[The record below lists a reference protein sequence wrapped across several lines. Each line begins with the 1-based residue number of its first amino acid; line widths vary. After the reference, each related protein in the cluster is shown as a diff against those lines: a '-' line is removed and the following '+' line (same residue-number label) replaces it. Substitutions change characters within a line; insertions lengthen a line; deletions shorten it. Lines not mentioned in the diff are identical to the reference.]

1 MTNSKMQF
9 KSLAD
14 MPGWEAAFTSSRDR
28 VTESSGAYSLVP
40 LIFRC
45 LRLRCDALV
54 SAPVVVENKRGNAVD
69 WPYLVSPKR
78 LFWGVQASMLM
89 RGAAFIQKRA
99 NQLGG
104 TADLYLLNPYS
115 TAVTYNAAG
124 VNFIY
129 SGTNAAGES
138 VSQTFTQENIIYIRE
153 YNPTDDIYP
162 GPSAVGVALND
173 AALLRYIGRF
183 GAKFF
188 EQGAMPLTLVS
199 VDSMDDR
206 ETERVTSWFKNFGTT
221 IANAWRSFGTRAKLD
236 IKTITSPLNTL
247 ALPELTAQARANIAL
262 AFGIPQTM
270 LEDAANYA
278 TAKEHRL
285 SFYQETVA
293 PAGDIIMEYVNEQL
307 FKSRGMTAHFDFE
320 SLDIYQEDE
329 ANRSSSLQALINA
342 GLPLRLAMEILGYEL
357 TEEQEAELEEAEAE
371 PAPAPVIVPQA
382 EQTPDEDPMQEE
394 IAKWQRK
401 ALKAYKAGKS
411 PAVKFESDIIPD
423 EMHAEI
429 DAALATA
436 QDEDAIKAAF
446 HIMHDTPD
454 MIEANSLALQ
464 MKRALDY
471 LEAA

>member
-45 LRLRCDALV
+45 LRLRCDALT

-124 VNFIY
+124 VNFVY

-206 ETERVTSWFKNFGTT
+206 ETERVTNWFKNFGTT

-236 IKTITSPLNTL
+236 IKTITPPLNTL

-307 FKSRGMTAHFDFE
+307 FKPRGLTAHFDFE

-329 ANRSSSLQALINA
+329 ANRASSLQALINA
-342 GLPLRLAMEILGYEL
+342 GIPLRLAMEILGYEL
-357 TEEQEAELEEAEAE
+357 TEEQEAELEESEAE
-371 PAPAPVIVPQA
+371 PSPSPAPVIVQQA

-394 IAKWQRK
+394 FAKWQRK

-423 EMHAEI
+423 ELHAEI

-436 QDEDAIKAAF
+436 QDEEEIKAAF
-446 HIMHDTPD
+446 RVSHDTPD
-454 MIEANSLALQ
+454 DFSVLINELRECRKALEV
-464 MKRALDY
+464 D
-471 LEAA
+471 